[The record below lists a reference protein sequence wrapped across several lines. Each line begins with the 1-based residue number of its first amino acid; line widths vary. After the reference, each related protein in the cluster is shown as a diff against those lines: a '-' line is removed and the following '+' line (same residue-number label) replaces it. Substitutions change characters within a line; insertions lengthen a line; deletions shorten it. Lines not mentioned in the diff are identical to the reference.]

1 MPDVVW
7 IWLAAFAIFLIL
19 EVITPSMLF
28 IGFSIAALI
37 SGMFSY
43 FYPESF
49 YWQIGIFIIVSA
61 ILLPLTRRIAKKITK
76 DSPQIANVDALI
88 GKVGLVVKT
97 IDPDLGG
104 QVSINGEVWRA
115 SAEVMP
121 LLSKPW
127 LKIASSKL
135 FPVCIRCCITI
146 LSFIL
151 RTGMRSS
158 L

>member
-1 MPDVVW
+1 MPDIVW

-28 IGFSIAALI
+28 IGFSISALI

-61 ILLPLTRRIAKKITK
+61 VLLPLTRKMAKKMTK

-88 GKVGLVVKT
+88 GKIGLVTKT

-104 QVSINGEVWRA
+104 QININGEVWRA
-115 SAEVMP
+115 AAAEMIEENEKATV
-121 LLSKPW
+121 
-127 LKIASSKL
+127 LKIVGATAHVEKKS
-135 FPVCIRCCITI
+135 
-146 LSFIL
+146 
-151 RTGMRSS
+151 
-158 L
+158 